1 MICENCG
8 TEHSGKYGSGRFC
21 CQKCARG
28 FSTKLKRKE
37 ISEKV
42 SKALFGVARNLTKE
56 QRFKM
61 GSHRRGK
68 KFSKETR
75 LKLSQSHKKNKTEEE
90 NKALKGRKFSKET
103 LLKMS
108 LSHKKNKTE
117 EEKKAQNKACVYRYR
132 ARKYKAIDGT
142 EDKDLIFKIYK
153 NCPKGYEVDH
163 IIPLSKGGKHH
174 EDNLQYLEARENK
187 RKGNRDKYD
196 KSKVIK
202 WQSIVLFSDEVERI
216 TT

>member
-1 MICENCG
+1 MRIEL
-8 TEHSGKYGSGRFC
+8 GSNPRGRAILGRV
-21 CQKCARG
+21 Q
-28 FSTKLKRKE
+28 SEETKRK
-37 ISEKV
+37 ISESLKGRK
-42 SKALFGVARNLTKE
+42 STLK
-56 QRFKM
+56 
-61 GSHRRGK
+61 GK
-68 KFSKETR
+68 
-75 LKLSQSHKKNKTEEE
+75 E

-117 EEKKAQNKACVYRYR
+117 EEKRAQNKAGVYRYR

-142 EDKDLIFKIYK
+142 EDKSLIHKIYE

-163 IIPLSKGGKHH
+163 IIPLSRGGKHH
-174 EDNLQYLEARENK
+174 ENNLQYLESKENK
-187 RKGNRDKYD
+187 RKGNRNKYD

-202 WQSIVLFSDEVERI
+202 WQSIILFSDRVERI